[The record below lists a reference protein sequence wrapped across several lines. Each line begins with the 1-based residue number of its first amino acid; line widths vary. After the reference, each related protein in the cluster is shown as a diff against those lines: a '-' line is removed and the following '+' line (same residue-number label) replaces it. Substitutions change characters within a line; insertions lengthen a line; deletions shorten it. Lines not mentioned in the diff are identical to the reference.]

1 VSDAQSKNARA
12 AVVVPNGALFGDGVS
27 ARIKEQLLDEF
38 NLHTIVRLPNGV
50 FAPYTSIPTNLLFFE
65 RGGPTRDI
73 WFYEQPLPEGRKSYT
88 KTAPIQF
95 EEFAAC
101 LRWWDAP
108 EGRQENERTWKVN
121 FRQLRDDARANAA
134 PHWDAAAR
142 ATAAA
147 QAHAQTARELTQQV
161 SSLKGALFESDPTT
175 QSRLE
180 ALIARRQQA
189 LDCEREQRETTRD
202 EQAKGDA
209 IYWPIYNLDLKN
221 PHAKQDET
229 HLPPEALAERIWQ
242 NEQRIAELMLEI
254 KAMLGQ
260 GKGINDQESNDPES
274 NDPESNPK
282 RQVR

>member
-1 VSDAQSKNARA
+1 
-12 AVVVPNGALFGDGVS
+12 
-27 ARIKEQLLDEF
+27 
-38 NLHTIVRLPNGV
+38 
-50 FAPYTSIPTNLLFFE
+50 
-65 RGGPTRDI
+65 
-73 WFYEQPLPEGRKSYT
+73 
-88 KTAPIQF
+88 
-95 EEFAAC
+95 
-101 LRWWDAP
+101 
-108 EGRQENERTWKVN
+108 
-121 FRQLRDDARANAA
+121 
-134 PHWDAAAR
+134 
-142 ATAAA
+142 
-147 QAHAQTARELTQQV
+147 LTQQV